1 MGAEP
6 LLEIDGLVVVVDA
19 VDGPRTVVH
28 GVDLTVHAGEPMG
41 LVGESGSG
49 KSMIL
54 RAIMGLL
61 PPRARVAEGQIRL
74 HGRELLRGGPKGGYC
89 TDVRGRG
96 ISMVFQEPSS
106 ALNPVMRIGRQVT
119 DSLVALHG
127 MSRKEARGEAVRL
140 LGEVGIPDADRRVDN
155 YPFELS
161 GGMQQRVMIAAAVAP
176 GPELLLCDEPTTALD
191 VTIQAQVIDLLG
203 RLQRDAGL
211 GMLYVTHDI
220 AVVAQLCTSLTVL
233 RSGRV
238 VEHGRLRA
246 LFDDPQHEYTK
257 TLLSATPRIDRPG
270 SARVM
275 SA

>member
-1 MGAEP
+1 MADHP
-6 LLEIDGLVVVVDA
+6 LLEISGLEVVVDT
-19 VDGPRTVVH
+19 VDGPRTLVH

-61 PPRARVAEGQIRL
+61 PSRVRVADGSIRL
-74 HGRELLRGGPKGGYC
+74 HGRELLTGGPKGGYC
-89 TDVRGRG
+89 TDVRGKG
-96 ISMVFQEPSS
+96 VSMVFQEPSS
-106 ALNPVMRIGRQVT
+106 ALNPIMRVGRQVT
-119 DSLVALHG
+119 DSLVTARA
-127 MSRKEARGEAVRL
+127 MSRKDAQREAVRL
-140 LGEVGIPDADRRVDN
+140 LGEVGIPDPERRTQS

-161 GGMQQRVMIAAAVAP
+161 GGMKQRVMIAAAVAP

-191 VTIQAQVIDLLG
+191 VTIQAQVIGLLA

-238 VEHGRLRA
+238 VEHGPLRD
-246 LFDDPQHEYTK
+246 LFDDPQHDYTK
-257 TLLSATPRIDRPG
+257 TLLSATPRIDRPWAG
-270 SARVM
+270 DGGTA
-275 SA
+275 

>member
-1 MGAEP
+1 MTDEP
-6 LLEIDGLVVVVDA
+6 LLEIDGLVIVVDA
-19 VDGPRTVVH
+19 VDGPRTVVQ
-28 GVDLTVHAGEPMG
+28 GVDLTVQAGEPMG

-61 PPRARVAEGQIRL
+61 PPRVHVAEGSIRL
-74 HGRELLRGGPKGGYC
+74 HGRELLRGGPNGDYC
-89 TDVRGRG
+89 ADVRGKG

-106 ALNPVMRIGRQVT
+106 ALNPVMKVGRQVT
-119 DSLVALHG
+119 DSLVARHG
-127 MSRKEARGEAVRL
+127 MSRTEARREAVRL
-140 LGEVGIPDADRRVDN
+140 LDEVGIPDADRRVDN

-191 VTIQAQVIDLLG
+191 VTIQAQVIGLLA

-233 RSGRV
+233 RAGRV
-238 VEHGRLRA
+238 VEHGRLRG
-246 LFDDPQHEYTK
+246 LFDNPQHDYTK
-257 TLLSATPRIDRPG
+257 TLLSATPRIDLPRSDQG
-270 SARVM
+270 VSA
-275 SA
+275 